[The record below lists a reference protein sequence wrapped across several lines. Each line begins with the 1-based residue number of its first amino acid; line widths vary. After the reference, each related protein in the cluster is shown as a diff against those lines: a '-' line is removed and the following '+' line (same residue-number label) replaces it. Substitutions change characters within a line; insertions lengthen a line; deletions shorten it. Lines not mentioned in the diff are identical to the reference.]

1 MSRTIARW
9 AGGFVLGLV
18 GWLVIGP
25 VWHPMVMLVTARA
38 FNLVE
43 HPNVTSLE
51 PEGDLVI
58 VHRTDFDPRSPR
70 PKLSVSDL
78 TFNIVLVVALA
89 VGAGIDDRRRA
100 ARIFSSIALMLALHA
115 GALFAKIMS
124 IYALQLGAWSSA
136 NYGPIARNIW
146 ATTTHFYRFVGCHA
160 AAFLVWWYVLGGASV
175 GRKAE

>member
-1 MSRTIARW
+1 VSRTIARW

-18 GWLVIGP
+18 GWLAIGP
-25 VWHPMVMLVTARA
+25 AWHPMVMFVTARA

-78 TFNIVLVVALA
+78 TFNIVLLVALA
-89 VGAGIDDRRRA
+89 VGAGVDDRHRA
-100 ARIFSSIALMLALHA
+100 ARIFSAIALMLALHA
-115 GALFAKIMS
+115 AALYAQIMS
-124 IYALQLGAWSSA
+124 IYALQLGAWSTA
-136 NYGPIARNIW
+136 NYGPVARNIW

-160 AAFLVWWYVLGGASV
+160 AAFLMWWYVLGGANV
-175 GRKAE
+175 RRKAD